1 MALGNKESSRL
12 HSKTGSDLARMV
24 THYNNGVHEELLNYP
39 GEAAIIHQMQL
50 MQNDIDELR
59 RFVVSDITSG
69 GGGGGSN
76 IHGSTIKVLPNMFM
90 SNDDA
95 NLERVMVEDDTSN
108 NYSIRVGSSYIEMYA
123 MVGIPEGKKATHLQV
138 HASHT
143 LTCYG
148 YDVNYTSGA
157 ASFAI
162 SGNTNS
168 SLSLNDGR
176 TDRSVSS
183 SVSNYFLIKVNTT
196 STSNK
201 IYGAKLTIADI

>member
-1 MALGNKESSRL
+1 MALADKESNAL
-12 HSKTGSDLARMV
+12 HDKTGSDLTKMV
-24 THYNNGVHEELLNYP
+24 TYYNNRNHIDLLDYP
-39 GEAAIIHQMQL
+39 GEAAMIHQMQL

-69 GGGGGSN
+69 GSSN
-76 IHGSTIKVLPNMFM
+76 LHGTTIKVLPNMFM

-95 NLERVMVEDDTSN
+95 NLERVMVEDDTAN
-108 NYSIRVGSSYIEMYA
+108 NYSIRVGSSVIETYA
-123 MVGIPEGKKATHLQV
+123 MIGIPEGKKATHLQV
-138 HASHT
+138 YASHT

>member
-12 HSKTGSDLARMV
+12 HSKTGSDLTRMV
-24 THYNNGVHEELLNYP
+24 TYYDNRKHEELLNYP

-69 GGGGGSN
+69 GSSN
-76 IHGSTIKVLPNMFM
+76 LHGSTIKVLPNMFM

-95 NLERVMVEDDTSN
+95 SLERVMVEDDTSN
-108 NYSIRVGSSYIEMYA
+108 NYSIRIGSSVIEMYA
-123 MVGIPEGKKATHLQV
+123 MIGIPEGKKATHLQV
-138 HASHT
+138 YSSHT

-157 ASFAI
+157 ASFAVN
-162 SGNTNS
+162 GNTNS

>member
-12 HSKTGSDLARMV
+12 HSKTGSDLTKMV

-39 GEAAIIHQMQL
+39 GEAAMIHQMQL

-59 RFVVSDITSG
+59 RFVVNDITSG
-69 GGGGGSN
+69 GSSN
-76 IHGSTIKVLPNMFM
+76 LHGSTIKVLPNMFM

-138 HASHT
+138 YASHT

>member
-1 MALGNKESSRL
+1 MALGNKESGRI
-12 HSKTGSDLARMV
+12 HNKTGSDLTAITRAY
-24 THYNNGVHEELLNYP
+24 TDGKHEQLLNYE
-39 GEAAIIHQMQL
+39 GEAAMLHQMQL

-76 IHGSTIKVLPNMFM
+76 VHGTTIKVLPNMFM

-95 NLERVMVEDDTSN
+95 NLERVMLEDDTSN

-138 HASHT
+138 YASHT
-143 LTCYG
+143 LTCFG

-157 ASFAI
+157 ASSAI

-168 SLSLNDGR
+168 SLSLDDGR

>member
-12 HSKTGSDLARMV
+12 HSKTGGDLTKMV
-24 THYNNGVHEELLNYP
+24 TNYNNRKHEELLDYP
-39 GEAAIIHQMQL
+39 GEAAMIHQMQL

-69 GGGGGSN
+69 GSSN
-76 IHGSTIKVLPNMFM
+76 LHGTTIKVLPNMFM

-95 NLERVMVEDDTSN
+95 NLERVMVEDDTAN

-123 MVGIPEGKKATHLQV
+123 MVGVPEGKKATHLQV
-138 HASHT
+138 YASHT

>member
-1 MALGNKESSRL
+1 MALGNKESNRL
-12 HSKTGSDLARMV
+12 HSKTGNDLTKMV
-24 THYNNGVHEELLNYP
+24 THYDNRKHEELLDYP

-69 GGGGGSN
+69 GSSN
-76 IHGSTIKVLPNMFM
+76 LHGSTIKVLPNMFM

-138 HASHT
+138 YASHT

-168 SLSLNDGR
+168 SLSLDDGR

>member
-12 HSKTGSDLARMV
+12 HSKTGNDLARMV
-24 THYNNGVHEELLNYP
+24 TYYDNRTHEELLDYP
-39 GEAAIIHQMQL
+39 GEAAMIHQMQL

-69 GGGGGSN
+69 GSSN
-76 IHGSTIKVLPNMFM
+76 LHGSTIKVLPNMFM

-138 HASHT
+138 YASHT
-143 LTCYG
+143 LACYG

-157 ASFAI
+157 ASFAVN
-162 SGNTNS
+162 GNTNS